1 MLRLFLRS
9 RRLALLFPFLAAG
22 MGGCSPEARE
32 AGLLLSVTTDM
43 AVPASVREIG
53 IVVRGA
59 DTGTVYFARRWPVVA
74 GAVELPASLGI
85 RHPENAE
92 RILVSAVAYRQS
104 FQGSLEPFVLREAL
118 TSVPTTRVAVLPLPL
133 EWIGWGSAVA
143 LKPLTPAAP
152 DAPSTQS
159 VGATLAL
166 LGGVRE
172 GVAIDPDAEFAR
184 TCAAGTTSVAGSCIR
199 SEIQEDRLPD
209 APSEGAVMAPSS
221 CFDPVAC
228 FNGGK
233 PTLLDT
239 AHERTGDPASPCL
252 ATRANEP
259 FSAKDTFLNVA
270 LRARDGSGWVW
281 HVQDRAA
288 ADPVGAAEEA
298 RADLY
303 TGVPPVRWSLNAAGQ
318 IVLPASICERIEE
331 DRRAVDVFAR
341 TEGAPIPERGTVGV
355 YAMTTCDSVKSR
367 ILNGCVNA
375 APGTS
380 RVGSNAEAALVAD
393 ATGPTGPGSP
403 LPYRGLTNPLY
414 GTQNVDASE
423 TDRTAQTRELFG
435 CSEAEKVADL
445 PPGLP
450 VRGLDAST
458 NGVILLRTGVG
469 AWVLPGGT
477 PLTFSPPPAGL
488 RGGHVVGTT
497 LVAQTDAGAR
507 AFALEGTTATG
518 TTVFLGNTVP
528 SVLVP
533 VAYPRSPLD
542 FRTLD
547 VGANPAIRLPDGVRS
562 WHVTGG
568 ESPLFG
574 ALGAAQALPVIAGT
588 ATTLE
593 SRQLV
598 NTKNP
603 TATARSAFRGVAL
616 DAKALW
622 AQDGDHLVK
631 FPVSGATVS
640 FEAREEVAHAVPS
653 FADDLPFELLE
664 GDLIAATRG
673 HGILVRPPIGAAQ
686 LCVPYWR
693 HNGQTGLPEITG
705 FAIGR
710 SVEGKTYAYWTE
722 ANSGK
727 PKLFRVELLYR

>member
-1 MLRLFLRS
+1 MLRRDRLRLS
-9 RRLALLFPFLAAG
+9 LALTVPMIAAAL
-22 MGGCSPEARE
+22 GCSPESRE

-104 FQGSLEPFVLREAL
+104 LQGALEPFVLREAL

-143 LKPLTPAAP
+143 VKPLTPAAP

-159 VGATLAL
+159 IGATLAL

-172 GVAIDPDAEFAR
+172 GVAIDPASEFAR

-199 SEIQEDRLPD
+199 AEIQEDRLPD
-209 APSEGAVMAPSS
+209 APAAGSQPETRS

-228 FNGGK
+228 FSGGK
-233 PTLLDT
+233 PMLLAT
-239 AHERTGDPASPCL
+239 AHERPGDPTSPCL
-252 ATRANEP
+252 ATPPTP
-259 FSAKDTFLNVA
+259 FSAQDTFLNVA

-288 ADPVGAAEEA
+288 TDPVGAAEEA

-318 IVLPASICERIEE
+318 VVLPASICERIEE
-331 DRRAVDVFAR
+331 DRRAVDAFAR
-341 TEGAPIPERGTVGV
+341 TEGASIPERGTVGV

-375 APGTS
+375 APGTA
-380 RVGSNAEAALVAD
+380 RVGSNAQPALVGD
-393 ATGPTGPGSP
+393 GTGPTGPGATIN
-403 LPYRGLTNPLY
+403 GKFFTNPLY
-414 GTQNVDASE
+414 GTQNIDASE
-423 TDRTAQTRELFG
+423 TVRTAQPRELFG

-458 NGVILLRTGVG
+458 NGVVLLRTAVG
-469 AWVLPGGT
+469 TWLLPDGT
-477 PLTFSPPPAGL
+477 PLTFSPPTAGI
-488 RGGHVVGTT
+488 RDGHVVGSG
-497 LVAQTDAGAR
+497 LVAQTDVGAR
-507 AFALEGTTATG
+507 AFALQGATATA
-518 TTVFLGNTVP
+518 TTEFLGNTVP
-528 SVLVP
+528 SILVP
-533 VAYPRSPLD
+533 VAYPRSALD

-547 VGANPAIRLPDGVRS
+547 VGANASIRLPDGKRT
-562 WHVTGG
+562 WRVTDGDL
-568 ESPLFG
+568 PLFG
-574 ALGAAQALPVIAGT
+574 ALGAANARPVIAGN

-598 NTKNP
+598 NVKNP
-603 TATARSAFRGVAL
+603 TATARAAFRGVAL
-616 DAKALW
+616 DAKGLW
-622 AQDGDHLVK
+622 AQDGDHLAK
-631 FPVSGATVS
+631 FPVTDATVN
-640 FEAREEVAHAVPS
+640 FDAREEVAHAVPTL
-653 FADDLPFELLE
+653 ADDLPFELVE

-673 HGILVRPPIGAAQ
+673 HGILVRPSVGAAQ

-693 HNGQTGLPEITG
+693 HNGQTALPEITG

-710 SVEGKTYAYWTE
+710 SAEGNTYAYWTE
-722 ANSGK
+722 ENAGK